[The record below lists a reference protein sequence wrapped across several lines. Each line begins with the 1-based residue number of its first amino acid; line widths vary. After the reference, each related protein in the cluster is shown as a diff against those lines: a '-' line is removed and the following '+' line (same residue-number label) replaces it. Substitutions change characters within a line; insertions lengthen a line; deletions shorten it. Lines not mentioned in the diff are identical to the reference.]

1 MNVRRFAFATLAA
14 ASIAVPVGACSGD
27 DTATTSSTTT
37 TTTSA
42 APRNF
47 QVSTPDGQVSLS
59 LDGQLPPGWP
69 TDFPVPGGAE
79 PAGSG
84 SVGDAESTVR
94 VGVFTT
100 TEAGQATL
108 EFYTDNTEVQT
119 DNPAAA
125 GSGDGLVASLDLV
138 APYEGSLT
146 VLSRTG
152 ATYLI
157 VVLNE
162 DSPGSSGT
170 TTTTG

>member
-1 MNVRRFAFATLAA
+1 MNVRRFAIAIATVAV
-14 ASIAVPVGACSGD
+14 IAVPVAACSGD
-27 DTATTSSTTT
+27 DTADTTTT

-42 APRNF
+42 PPRNF

-69 TDFPVPGGAE
+69 SDFPVPDGAE

-84 SVGDAESTVR
+84 SIGDGESTVR

-100 TEAGQATL
+100 TGAGQATL

-119 DNPAAA
+119 ENPAAA
-125 GSGDGLVASLDLV
+125 GSGDRLVASLDLV

-152 ATYLI
+152 TTYLI

-162 DSPGSSGT
+162 DAPGSSNT